1 MARGAIGG
9 LVLLALAC
17 SGLGRLGYERSLELL
32 ARVKARDPEQ
42 FTKSGLMLGLGEQAD
57 ELERVMR
64 DLRAVG
70 VDILT
75 LGQYLR
81 PSLTQLPVERFVPP
95 DEFDTLGD
103 LGREIGFL
111 AVASGPF
118 VRSSYN
124 AEAVYQALGARSGAG
139 SA

>member
-1 MARGAIGG
+1 
-9 LVLLALAC
+9 LLA
-17 SGLGRLGYERSLELL
+17 G
-32 ARVKARDPEQ
+32 VKARRPEQ
-42 FTKSGLMLGLGEQAD
+42 FTKSGLMLGLGETTSELD
-57 ELERVMR
+57 EVLR

-81 PSLTQLPVERFVPP
+81 PSLAQLPVERFIPP
-95 DEFDTLGD
+95 EEFEAWKVRAEAL
-103 LGREIGFL
+103 GFL

-124 AEAVYQALGARSGAG
+124 ADEVYRALGARSGAG
-139 SA
+139 SP